1 MNLTELT
8 AQQKA
13 AYITDL
19 FNGGAV
25 LTAVQIAE
33 MFGIS
38 RQGAYYLLDNVS
50 AVVPLLLHRHQ
61 WRRLPR
67 KGGLDMA
74 VLE

>member
-1 MNLTELT
+1 MNLHELS

-13 AYITDL
+13 AYVTDQ

-25 LTAVQIAE
+25 LTTQDVAD
-33 MFGIS
+33 MFGMS

-50 AVVPLLLHRHQ
+50 AVVPLLLHRHK

-67 KGGLDMA
+67 KEFLDIN
-74 VLE
+74 VLD

>member
-1 MNLTELT
+1 MNLKEFT

-13 AYITDL
+13 AYITDQ

-25 LTAVQIAE
+25 LTTAEIAA

-50 AVVPLLLHRHQ
+50 VVVPLMLHCHK
-61 WRRLPR
+61 WRRLSR
-67 KGGLDMA
+67 QEGLDIA
-74 VLE
+74 VLR

>member
-1 MNLTELT
+1 MNLRELT

-13 AYITDL
+13 AYITDQ

-25 LTAVQIAE
+25 LTAVEVAD

-50 AVVPLLLHRHQ
+50 LVVPLLVHRHK

-67 KGGLDMA
+67 QEFLDID
-74 VLE
+74 LLD